1 MDERR
6 LPNKIG
12 IFPNLLKFC
21 HLIVLFSKQLMVIF
35 IIMQRILFL
44 MVIGISG
51 LHATAQNVRTPVET
65 VQEQLDAY
73 NKQDIKAFAGV
84 FSENVLVF
92 NKLGDTIPSLK
103 GRQSLEQRYGELFAK
118 YPKNYSTLV
127 GRIVEG
133 DYVIDHE
140 LVTGREYPLKM
151 VAIYEVKNGFI
162 SRCWFIR

>member
-1 MDERR
+1 M
-6 LPNKIG
+6 KSI
-12 IFPNLLKFC
+12 LL
-21 HLIVLFSKQLMVIF
+21 VMA
-35 IIMQRILFL
+35 
-44 MVIGISG
+44 IGISG

-65 VQEQLDAY
+65 VQLQLDAY

-84 FSENVLVF
+84 FAENVMVF
-92 NKLGDTIPSLK
+92 NKLGDTIPSLE
-103 GRQSLEQRYGELFAK
+103 GRKSVEQRYGELFAK

-140 LVTGREYPLKM
+140 LVTGREEPLKI
-151 VAIYEVKNGFI
+151 VAIYEVKHGFI